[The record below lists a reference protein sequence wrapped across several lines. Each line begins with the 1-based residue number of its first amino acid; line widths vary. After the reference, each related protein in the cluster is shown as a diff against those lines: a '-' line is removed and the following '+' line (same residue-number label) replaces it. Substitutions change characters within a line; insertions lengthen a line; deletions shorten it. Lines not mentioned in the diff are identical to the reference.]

1 MLIAQI
7 LKGKGADVF
16 TARPDQTVAEIAAE
30 LNNRRIGAAVV
41 CDGDLHV
48 VGIVSERDII
58 RGLAETGADALTTPV
73 SRIMTQDVVYAHMNE
88 TVNDLLGRMTD
99 RRIRH
104 LPVCVD
110 DRLAGIVSIGDLVKS
125 KIAEVEAEARSLQTY
140 IAAG

>member
-1 MLIAQI
+1 MLISQI
-7 LKGKGADVF
+7 LRGKGGAVF
-16 TARPDQTVAEIAAE
+16 TAKPDQTIAEIAAE
-30 LNNRRIGAAVV
+30 LNERRFGAAVV

-48 VGIVSERDII
+48 VGIVSERDIVRVI
-58 RGLAETGADALTTPV
+58 AQAGDQGLHDPV
-73 SRIMTQDVVYAHMNE
+73 SQHMTKDVIYAHMNE
-88 TVNDLLGRMTD
+88 TVDELLGRMTD

-125 KIAEVEAEARSLQTY
+125 KIAEVEAEAAGLKTY